1 MTPADITLAAF
12 TLCNSLRVLAYLP
25 QIARAARDEGGAQ
38 AISFATWGL
47 FLLSNLSAVAY
58 ALVNK
63 DDWTMAAVF
72 FVNGAGCT
80 AILLIGAWKRAQ
92 YRRRMRTQPPV
103 RVRLS
108 VATGPGGRTTLNQ
121 GPAPR
126 RGMVGLFPA
135 NRPRRSRRPFRRW

>member
-1 MTPADITLAAF
+1 
-12 TLCNSLRVLAYLP
+12 
-25 QIARAARDEGGAQ
+25 
-38 AISFATWGL
+38 
-47 FLLSNLSAVAY
+47 VAY

-126 RGMVGLFPA
+126 RGMVGLFPS